1 MGVLC
6 FQNYGQLVVV
16 DPPFG
21 PVDFWLDG
29 NEPGVPQDHS
39 LGAQFCKEEPHVRSL
54 FSCAYFQ
61 VCVELDFSFLVGSPI
76 DVIHL
81 PGVLEAFYGEAE
93 MHRILVVYEVFC
105 RSCV

>member
-21 PVDFWLDG
+21 PVDFRLDS
-29 NEPGVPQDHS
+29 NEPGVSQDHS

-61 VCVELDFSFLVGSPI
+61 VCVELDLSFLVGGPI
-76 DVIHL
+76 DVIHPL
-81 PGVLEAFYGEAE
+81 GVLEVLYGEAE
-93 MHRILVVYEVFC
+93 MRRILVVYKVFC
-105 RSCV
+105 CSCV